1 MANLEHVSIPNAN
14 IHESKGVSSASAN
27 QVYVANGAGSGTW
40 QQIALAQING
50 LTATIAELNSECD
63 VSARAVNA
71 GATLTIVEAT
81 HAGKLI
87 KLDTAAGSVITLP
100 VPTGSGAIYT
110 FTVKTLATS
119 NSHIIK
125 VADVNGVMRGVIHS
139 IDTDTGDA
147 VASWGTTST
156 SDTITLNR
164 STTGSVYIGETI
176 TVIDVATNVWA
187 VSGFFG
193 ATGAPATPFSATV

>member
-1 MANLEHVSIPNAN
+1 M
-14 IHESKGVSSASAN
+14 SSAVVN
-27 QVYVANGAGSGTW
+27 TVYVADGAGSGTW
-40 QQIALAQING
+40 QKVAAAQVDS
-50 LTATIAELNSECD
+50 LTATIAEINSASD
-63 VSARAVNA
+63 ISAKAVNA

-87 KLDTAAGSVITLP
+87 KLDTAAGSVVTLP
-100 VPTGSGAIYT
+100 VPTGSGAVCV

-125 VADVNGVMRGVIHS
+125 VADVNGVFRGVIQT
-139 IDTDTGDA
+139 IDTDTADA

-164 STTGSVYIGETI
+164 STTGSVYVGETI
-176 TVIDVATNVWA
+176 TITDVATNVWGVTGYVA
-187 VSGFFG
+187 V
-193 ATGAPATPFSATV
+193 TGTPATPFSATV

>member
-1 MANLEHVSIPNAN
+1 MTIEHKNITEANL
-14 IHESKGVSSASAN
+14 HEPKGVSAATVN
-27 QVYVANGAGSGTW
+27 KVYVSDGAGSGTW
-40 QQIALAQING
+40 QQVAAAQING
-50 LTATIAELNSECD
+50 LTATIAEINNECD
-63 VSARAVNA
+63 VSAKAVNA

-100 VPTGSGAIYT
+100 VPTGSGAVYT

-125 VADVNGVMRGVIHS
+125 VADVNGVFRGIIQT

-147 VASWGTTST
+147 VASWGTSST

-164 STTGSVYIGETI
+164 TTTGSVYVGETI
-176 TVIDVATNVWA
+176 TITDVASNVWA
-187 VSGFFG
+187 VSGFV
-193 ATGAPATPFSATV
+193 AVTGTPATPFSATV

>member
-1 MANLEHVSIPNAN
+1 MANIEHSAITEAN
-14 IHESKGVSSASAN
+14 LHEPKGVSTAAVN
-27 QVYVANGAGSGTW
+27 KVYVANGSGSGTW
-40 QQIALAQING
+40 QKVDVAQING
-50 LTATIAELNSECD
+50 LNATIAEINSATD
-63 VSARAVNA
+63 ISARAVAA

-87 KLDTAAGSVITLP
+87 KLDTAAGSVVTLP
-100 VPTGSGAIYT
+100 VPTGTGAEYT
-110 FTVKTLATS
+110 FTVTVLATS

-125 VADVNGVMRGVIHS
+125 VANVNGVMRGVIHT

-164 STTGSVYIGETI
+164 STTGSVYVGETI
-176 TVIDVATNVWA
+176 KIIDVASNVWA
-187 VSGFFG
+187 VSGFV
-193 ATGAPATPFSATV
+193 AVTGSPATPFSATV